1 MAIRPQG
8 SAFPWAIGGTNP
20 WWCNHS
26 ILCSICSWRRAQPA
40 GDVSNTSP
48 GNGSSSAGWL
58 VVVGKSTP
66 LREGDRLPQ
75 RGAVLKDCAR
85 RRDKPVD
92 QRSKEAET
100 TSATRVYFSSAERLQ
115 SFSQNVPDQWLAATG
130 LSTPLGFIAS
140 PLHRVVRSTGFGT
153 EWDVSPNYARTEHP
167 AGVGAIHFRGG
178 TPCPPR
184 NPRNRNSRP
193 LRLREYDLTEE
204 A

>member
-100 TSATRVYFSSAERLQ
+100 TSATRVYFSSAERSRSMARGHRIIHTAGLHRESIASGGSIYWLRNGVGCESQ
-115 SFSQNVPDQWLAATG
+115 LCQNGTSGGGWCDSFS
-130 LSTPLGFIAS
+130 
-140 PLHRVVRSTGFGT
+140 R
-153 EWDVSPNYARTEHP
+153 
-167 AGVGAIHFRGG
+167 
-178 TPCPPR
+178 
-184 NPRNRNSRP
+184 RNSLSATQSP
-193 LRLREYDLTEE
+193 KQELPSASIT
-204 A
+204 